1 MISPIEI
8 WIYRVLCVTLGVGL
22 AWEIHTVNRLEDMYT
37 AREQAL
43 LQANLDNEKAYN
55 EKLVNVTTS
64 LQLELDTA
72 NNLARSRGA
81 DLERLRNANA
91 RLQAR
96 AKSAPENPDREA
108 LARCSELLTEG
119 AGLVAEGE
127 RLLLKHGAEH
137 DAVLDLTY

>member
-1 MISPIEI
+1 MTTSIEI
-8 WIYRVLCVTLGVGL
+8 WIYRALSAILGACFL
-22 AWEIHTVNRLEDMYT
+22 WELHAVNVLEDEFK
-37 AREQAL
+37 AREKAL

-81 DLERLRNANA
+81 DVERLRNANA

-96 AKSAPENPDREA
+96 AKSDPSNSDREA
-108 LARCSELLTEG
+108 LARCSGLLTEG
-119 AGLVAEGE
+119 AELVTEGE
-127 RLLLKHGAEH
+127 KLLLKHGAEH
-137 DAVLDLTY
+137 DAIIDLAK